1 MKTILLLFLFLF
13 IYCNAFSQGNYGLIA
28 HWNFNGN
35 ANDVSGNNLNG
46 VVTGATLV
54 AGYSN
59 MPNTAYYFNGNGDHI
74 DVPYNPLMNVDSAF
88 AICTLIKPMGF
99 YSGDA
104 QGNFIL
110 ARGAEYA
117 ADYYQ
122 IGYCD
127 NAYDSS
133 DDIFSP
139 NNEVFYSSIIGGDET
154 PWYPGNTLID
164 INTWYCLTLSYTGDS
179 VFLYINGI
187 KMKSLATHKD
197 FVTSTDGIGIGYYP
211 WYAEDFPYWINA
223 VVDDI
228 RLYNRS
234 LSNAEAAAYCD
245 SVEGTGPATVTP
257 LTVSDPEVI
266 AYPNPAHS
274 TVTVQLPYN
283 AETSSIQF
291 FNAIGQSTIEFKS
304 SNKVVNINLRSLPS
318 GVYYVKITSGGQT
331 FYKEIV
337 KQ

>member
-1 MKTILLLFLFLF
+1 MKARLLLFAFLF
-13 IYCNAFSQGNYGLIA
+13 IYSNTFSQGNSGLIA
-28 HWNFNGN
+28 HWDFNGN

-46 VVTGATLV
+46 IVTGATLV

-74 DVPYNPLMNVDSAF
+74 DVPYDSIMNVDSAF

-110 ARGAEYA
+110 DRGAEYA

-133 DDIFSP
+133 DDVFSP
-139 NNEVFYSSIIGGDET
+139 NNEVFYSSIIGGNET
-154 PWYPGNTLID
+154 PWYPGNILID
-164 INTWYCLTLSYTGDS
+164 TNTWYCVTLSYTGDS
-179 VFLYINGI
+179 VSLYIDGTKI
-187 KMKSLATHKD
+187 KTLATHKD
-197 FVTSTDGIGIGYYP
+197 FVASTDGIAIGYYP
-211 WYAEDFPYWINA
+211 TYVQDFPYWINA

-234 LSNAEAAAYCD
+234 LSDKEAAEYCD
-245 SVEGTGPATVTP
+245 SLEGTDPTAVTQP
-257 LTVSDPEVI
+257 VIGDEEVI
-266 AYPNPAHS
+266 IYPNPAHNF
-274 TVTVQLPYN
+274 VTVQLPYN
-283 AETSSIQF
+283 SETSNIQF
-291 FNAIGQSTIEFKS
+291 FDALGRSVIEYKPA
-304 SNKVVNINLRSLPS
+304 NKVVNINIRSLPP
-318 GVYYVKITSGGQT
+318 GVYYVKITAGEQT
-331 FYKEIV
+331 YYKKIV